1 MEVAQVAR
9 FISYLL
15 YLLAWLIIARSIISW
30 FPNIQGNTF
39 VQILRQITD
48 PILVPLQRIVPRVGM
63 FDFTPTIAII
73 VLFVLAAAIRQV
85 A

>member
-63 FDFTPTIAII
+63 FDFTPTIAVI
-73 VLFVLAAAIRQV
+73 VLFVLAAAIRAV
-85 A
+85 P